1 MSGDLGHIR
10 MGPGVIA
17 HGMAVGEHAVLRG
30 PGLVERKFP
39 TTKKVAG
46 TLMLLQGLQ
55 DGWRVAVFV
64 TGIEGEKDD
73 FFIGVGG
80 IVGVVGVQLLDG
92 GISGGTLPFIGKT

>member
-1 MSGDLGHIR
+1 

-17 HGMAVGEHAVLRG
+17 HGMAVGDHLLYEVG
-30 PGLVERKFP
+30 TGRKKISYH
-39 TTKKVAG
+39 KKG
-46 TLMLLQGLQ
+46 GWNLMFLQGLQ

>member
-1 MSGDLGHIR
+1 M
-10 MGPGVIA
+10 
-17 HGMAVGEHAVLRG
+17 
-30 PGLVERKFP
+30 F
-39 TTKKVAG
+39 
-46 TLMLLQGLQ
+46 LQGLQ

-92 GISGGTLPFIGKT
+92 GISGGTLPSLGKLKPQFELAEEDRPGWQDRCQPRKS

>member
-1 MSGDLGHIR
+1 M
-10 MGPGVIA
+10 
-17 HGMAVGEHAVLRG
+17 
-30 PGLVERKFP
+30 F
-39 TTKKVAG
+39 
-46 TLMLLQGLQ
+46 LLGLQ

-64 TGIEGEKDD
+64 TGIKGEKDD